1 MNAKAGLFALGIL
14 GGTMFG
20 MSVPNDPIPTEP
32 ATFSLEIPPCP
43 TEDSDG
49 CYWDAS
55 TRGNGLGKSFVATND
70 GEVIW
75 LDGWTCEA
83 PVGMDYLCDEEG

>member
-1 MNAKAGLFALGIL
+1 MIHLLALIMAL
-14 GGTMFG
+14 TSTTV
-20 MSVPNDPIPTEP
+20 SVPVDLT
-32 ATFSLEIPPCP
+32 IPPCP
-43 TEDSDG
+43 TEDSNG

-55 TRGNGLGKSFVATND
+55 TRGNGLGHSFIATND

-75 LDGWTCEA
+75 LDGWTCDA